1 MSGTAAA
8 SRRWAGVWPYLPG
21 AAILLALYAVTVAR
35 GGRFLF
41 EERFLIMQA
50 LDPRSLGNDVI
61 PSLLSLH
68 IQPPLMNALYFLT
81 DSAPERLGWVMLAA
95 ALATTVLVVDT
106 VRASG
111 RGDRWAAAA
120 GAFYA
125 LLPATVLYS
134 LFPYSTTVT
143 ALFAMVTVWGVA
155 RIRTWHGAGVALS
168 AMGMG
173 GLFLTRASFTWWV
186 ALAWLAVLA
195 VLAIRARGHAAARTV
210 AIATVVLVGA
220 GVVAVQVHYWAAFRV
235 PALSSWSGENL
246 SNALIEVGL
255 SDEAKAALSGQ
266 DPCFA
271 QLIAARA
278 WGPADLYGPCLD
290 PADEV
295 KAGTPV
301 LELAERPG
309 PSMGINYN
317 AGNRL
322 RLADDWTR
330 FAQAAVMAEPSALV
344 RVVVGNGELDGSL
357 ARFLGRSDVYFE
369 TLDIQKA
376 STPWLWNILAL
387 WSAAFP
393 VLAWLVVL
401 AAAVRAL
408 VQRATR
414 AWLPREFWFASA
426 LLVVH
431 AVPSILGD
439 FGENQRFR
447 AELDPVLVVAMVL
460 GLGALVTVRRAP
472 GPATEDGSVA
482 GEVRDDR
489 ARTGHSAPRSG

>member
-1 MSGTAAA
+1 MSVDARAVGRAAWQ
-8 SRRWAGVWPYLPG
+8 SVWPFLPG
-21 AAILLALYAVTVAR
+21 AVIVLTIYAATVAR

-41 EERFLIMQA
+41 EERFLVMQA
-50 LDPRSLGNDVI
+50 LDPRSLGNDPI

-68 IQPPLMNALYFLT
+68 TQPPMMNTLYALT
-81 DSAPERLGWVMLAA
+81 DSAPERLGWIMLAA
-95 ALATTVLVVDT
+95 TFLTTLLVVDT

-111 RGDRWAAAA
+111 RGDHWAAAA

-143 ALFAMVTVWGVA
+143 ALFAIVTLWGVG
-155 RIRTWHGAGVALS
+155 RIRTWNGIGVAVS

-173 GLFLTRASFTWWV
+173 GLFLTRASFAWWV
-186 ALAWLAVLA
+186 ALGWLLALAVLA
-195 VLAIRARGHAAARTV
+195 ARARWHALTRGV
-210 AIATVVLVGA
+210 AIATLAIVGA
-220 GVVAVQVHYWAAFRV
+220 GVVSVQAHYWAAFRV
-235 PALSSWSGENL
+235 PTLSSWSGENL

-255 SDEAKAALSGQ
+255 SDEAKASLAAE

-278 WGPADLYGPCLD
+278 WGPTELYGPCLD

-295 KAGTPV
+295 KIGTPV
-301 LELAERPG
+301 LALVERPA

-317 AGNRL
+317 AGARL
-322 RLADDWTR
+322 GLADDWVR
-330 FAQAAVMAEPSALV
+330 FARAAVIAEPAALL
-344 RVVVGNGELDGSL
+344 RVVLGNTEFEGSL

-376 STPWLWNILAL
+376 STPWLWNVLAL

-393 VLAWLVVL
+393 VLAWLVVV
-401 AAAVRAL
+401 AASARGI
-408 VQRATR
+408 VQRASR
-414 AWLPREFWFASA
+414 GWLPREFWFAAA
-426 LLVVH
+426 LLFLH
-431 AVPSILGD
+431 AVPSVIGD
-439 FGENQRFR
+439 YGENQRFR

-460 GLGALVTVRRAP
+460 GLGVLVTVRRTNVESSP
-472 GPATEDGSVA
+472 
-482 GEVRDDR
+482 
-489 ARTGHSAPRSG
+489 SAE